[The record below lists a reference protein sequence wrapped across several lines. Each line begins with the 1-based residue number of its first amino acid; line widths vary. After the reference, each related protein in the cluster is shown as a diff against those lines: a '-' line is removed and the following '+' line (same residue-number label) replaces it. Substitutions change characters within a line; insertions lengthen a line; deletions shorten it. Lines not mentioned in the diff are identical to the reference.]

1 LEEAEQLDV
10 SVSAAT
16 RCALVLCCGL
26 LVAGDRVA
34 RAQEAS
40 APAAP
45 GSGSKAAVP
54 SPGLNFDYRTSSRY
68 SPPRALIDIAIRSTS
83 PDSEATL
90 WIAPHGSTLGPDAD
104 ALAADLL
111 RWRVGPLDRFRAGE
125 RRSVFLVLRPTGPCR
140 AGATLWA
147 EISLNGSWLAAEE
160 RGSRTLGGV
169 LADCNEPTLL
179 IEVVSVEQRG
189 LMQ

>member
-1 LEEAEQLDV
+1 
-10 SVSAAT
+10 
-16 RCALVLCCGL
+16 
-26 LVAGDRVA
+26 
-34 RAQEAS
+34 
-40 APAAP
+40 
-45 GSGSKAAVP
+45 
-54 SPGLNFDYRTSSRY
+54 
-68 SPPRALIDIAIRSTS
+68 LIDIAIRSTS

-90 WIAPHGSTLGPDAD
+90 RIAPDGSAPDPDAD
-104 ALAADLL
+104 ALAADLP

-125 RRSVFLVLRPTGPCR
+125 RRSVFLVLRPIGRCQ

-189 LMQ
+189 STR